1 MKNMGNHI
9 KTEQINVKEYM
20 KSKLKAAVKAFAE
33 TFSTLGD
40 IIGGTS
46 NVSKLNDAEIE
57 VEEIWASNKKS
68 RDNIKA
74 LESRMENSTRE
85 RKKTKGNT
93 AIGETDKKQSKG
105 NTAIG
110 ETDKKQSKE
119 LVRKETRKKEDKDEK
134 SKGHEIGD

>member
-57 VEEIWASNKKS
+57 VEKIWADKSNKKS
-68 RDNIKA
+68 KDNIKA
-74 LESRMENSTRE
+74 LENRVEISTLK
-85 RKKTKGNT
+85 RKEQKGNT
-93 AIGETDKKQSKG
+93 AIGVTDKKQS
-105 NTAIG
+105 
-110 ETDKKQSKE
+110 EE
-119 LVRKETRKKEDKDEK
+119 LVREETRKKEGKDEK
-134 SKGHEIGD
+134 SKGYEIGD

>member
-57 VEEIWASNKKS
+57 VEEIWADKSNKESK
-68 RDNIKA
+68 DNIKA
-74 LESRMENSTRE
+74 LEKRMENSILE
-85 RKKTKGNT
+85 IEKPKGNT
-93 AIGETDKKQSKG
+93 AIGVTDKNQL
-105 NTAIG
+105 
-110 ETDKKQSKE
+110 KE
-119 LVRKETRKKEDKDEK
+119 LVRKETRKKKDEDEK
-134 SKGHEIGD
+134 SKGYEIGD

>member
-57 VEEIWASNKKS
+57 VENIWADNSNKQSK
-68 RDNIKA
+68 DNIKA
-74 LESRMENSTRE
+74 LESRMEISTLKGE
-85 RKKTKGNT
+85 KQKGNT
-93 AIGETDKKQSKG
+93 AIGVTG
-105 NTAIG
+105 
-110 ETDKKQSKE
+110 KKQSKE
-119 LVRKETRKKEDKDEK
+119 LVREETIKTKDKDEK
-134 SKGHEIGD
+134 SKGYEIGD

>member
-46 NVSKLNDAEIE
+46 NVSKLNDAERE
-57 VEEIWASNKKS
+57 VEKIWASNKKS
-68 RDNIKA
+68 EDNIEA
-74 LESRMENSTRE
+74 LENRVKISTLK
-85 RKKTKGNT
+85 RKEPKGNT
-93 AIGETDKKQSKG
+93 AIGV
-105 NTAIG
+105 
-110 ETDKKQSKE
+110 TDKKQSKE
-119 LVRKETRKKEDKDEK
+119 LVREETRKKKDEDKDEK
-134 SKGHEIGD
+134 SKGYEIGD

>member
-46 NVSKLNDAEIE
+46 NVSKLNDAEKE
-57 VEEIWASNKKS
+57 VEEIWADKSNKESK
-68 RDNIKA
+68 DKIEA
-74 LESRMENSTRE
+74 LEKRMEISTLK
-85 RKKTKGNT
+85 RKEQKGNT
-93 AIGETDKKQSKG
+93 AIGV
-105 NTAIG
+105 
-110 ETDKKQSKE
+110 TDKKQSKE
-119 LVRKETRKKEDKDEK
+119 LVREGTRKKKDKDKDEK
-134 SKGHEIGD
+134 SKGYEIGD

>member
-57 VEEIWASNKKS
+57 VENIWADKSNKQSK
-68 RDNIKA
+68 DNIKA
-74 LESRMENSTRE
+74 LESRMEISTLE
-85 RKKTKGNT
+85 RKKQKGNT
-93 AIGETDKKQSKG
+93 AIGV
-105 NTAIG
+105 
-110 ETDKKQSKE
+110 TDKKQSKE
-119 LVRKETRKKEDKDEK
+119 LVGEKTRKKKDKDEK
-134 SKGHEIGD
+134 SKGYEIGD

>member
-57 VEEIWASNKKS
+57 VKKIWADKSNKKS
-68 RDNIKA
+68 KANIKA
-74 LESRMENSTRE
+74 LESRMEISTLK
-85 RKKTKGNT
+85 RKEQKGNT
-93 AIGETDKKQSKG
+93 AIGV
-105 NTAIG
+105 
-110 ETDKKQSKE
+110 KQSKE
-119 LVRKETRKKEDKDEK
+119 LVREETRKKKDNDKDEK
-134 SKGHEIGD
+134 SKGYEIGD

>member
-46 NVSKLNDAEIE
+46 NVSKLNDAERE

-68 RDNIKA
+68 KDNIKA
-74 LESRMENSTRE
+74 LEKRVEISTLK
-85 RKKTKGNT
+85 RKEQKGNT
-93 AIGETDKKQSKG
+93 AIGVTDKNQL
-105 NTAIG
+105 
-110 ETDKKQSKE
+110 KE

>member
-57 VEEIWASNKKS
+57 VENIWADKSNEQSK
-68 RDNIKA
+68 DTIKA
-74 LESRMENSTRE
+74 LESRVKIPTLEG
-85 RKKTKGNT
+85 KKQEGNT
-93 AIGETDKKQSKG
+93 AIRV
-105 NTAIG
+105 
-110 ETDKKQSKE
+110 TDKKQSKE
-119 LVRKETRKKEDKDEK
+119 LVREETRKKKDKDEK
-134 SKGHEIGD
+134 SKGYEIGD